1 MLSLPELFTAGLI
14 SEETSTCHPT
24 FFEFPASL
32 HSSLRDISPS
42 RNHSSFSIDFCDSVV
57 HVMYALHSN
66 QCFKNQNREK
76 QVFIFNNSQRE
87 TKLIKNVSTTITS
100 CHQSPHVFSRRVFFW
115 KMQLIYE
122 VCRRNCSR
130 SSHLLDL
137 NNYFQITPFLTQ
149 AFLYHFQIT
158 DPRYW
163 CWIFSTKTKHWIFVS
178 TLNSSW
184 TRKYTRVF

>member
-87 TKLIKNVSTTITS
+87 TKLIKNVSTTIAIGLL
-100 CHQSPHVFSRRVFFW
+100 
-115 KMQLIYE
+115 M
-122 VCRRNCSR
+122 
-130 SSHLLDL
+130 SSHEEFFSEKCNLFTKCVGETVRDL
-137 NNYFQITPFLTQ
+137 VI
-149 AFLYHFQIT
+149 
-158 DPRYW
+158 
-163 CWIFSTKTKHWIFVS
+163 
-178 TLNSSW
+178 SSI
-184 TRKYTRVF
+184 